1 MSLDR
6 AAVRH
11 IAMLARIRVS
21 DQEADALVGD
31 LGKILAWVEQLGEVD
46 TSGVQPMASVVA
58 RQLPRRADEVTDGNI
73 RDRLLANAPEP
84 AMGFFT
90 VPKVV
95 E

>member
-21 DQEADALVGD
+21 DEQADALVGD
-31 LGKILAWVEQLGEVD
+31 LGAILAWVEQLSEVD
-46 TSGVQPMASVVA
+46 SSGVEPMASVVA
-58 RQLPRRADEVTDGNI
+58 RNLPRRADEVSDGGKPAAI
-73 RDRLLANAPEP
+73 LANAPEP
-84 AMGFFT
+84 SHGFFT

>member
-21 DQEADALVGD
+21 DAEADALVGD
-31 LGKILAWVEQLGEVD
+31 LGKILAWVEQLNEVN
-46 TSGVQPMASVVA
+46 TSSVQPMPSVVA
-58 RQLPRRADEVTDGNI
+58 RHLPRRADEVTDG
-73 RDRLLANAPEP
+73 DRREAILANAPEP
-84 AMGFFT
+84 AMGFFA

>member
-11 IAMLARIRVS
+11 IATLARIRVS
-21 DQEADALVGD
+21 DAQADALVDD
-31 LGKILAWVEQLGEVD
+31 LGKILAWVEQLSEVD
-46 TSGVQPMASVVA
+46 TSGVEPMASVVA
-58 RQLPRRADEVTDGNI
+58 RQLPRRDDAVTDGNKPDQI
-73 RDRLLANAPEP
+73 LANAPEP
-84 AMGFFT
+84 ALGFFT

>member
-21 DQEADALVGD
+21 DEEADALVEE

-46 TSGVQPMASVVA
+46 TTGVEPMASIVA
-58 RQLPRRADEVTDGNI
+58 RKLPQRVDQVTDGNI
-73 RDRLLANAPEP
+73 RDRLLANAPE
-84 AMGFFT
+84 AARGFFA

>member
-11 IAMLARIRVS
+11 IATLARIRVS
-21 DQEADALVGD
+21 DEQAEALVGD

-46 TSGVQPMASVVA
+46 TAGVEPMASVVA
-58 RQLPRRADEVTDGNI
+58 RNLPRRSDVVTDGGKQEAI
-73 RDRLLANAPEP
+73 LANAPEP
-84 AMGFFT
+84 AHGFFT

>member
-11 IAMLARIRVS
+11 IATLARIRVS
-21 DQEADALVGD
+21 DQEADALVDD

-46 TSGVQPMASVVA
+46 TSGVEPMASVVA
-58 RQLPRRADEVTDGNI
+58 RNLPRRADEVTEGNS
-73 RDRLLANAPEP
+73 REGLLANAPER
-84 AMGFFT
+84 ALGFFA

>member
-11 IAMLARIRVS
+11 IAMLARIRVG
-21 DQEADALVGD
+21 DAEADALVGD
-31 LGKILAWVEQLGEVD
+31 LGKILAWVEQLSEVD
-46 TSGVQPMASVVA
+46 TSGVEPMASVVA
-58 RQLPRRADEVTDGNI
+58 RQLPRRADTVSDGNKREAI
-73 RDRLLANAPEP
+73 LANAPEP
-84 AMGFFT
+84 ALGFFA

>member
-21 DQEADALVGD
+21 DEQADALVGD
-31 LGKILAWVEQLGEVD
+31 LGAILAWVEQLSEVD
-46 TSGVQPMASVVA
+46 TSGVEPMASVVA
-58 RQLPRRADEVTDGNI
+58 RNLPRRADEVSDGGKPAAI
-73 RDRLLANAPEP
+73 LANAPEP
-84 AMGFFT
+84 SHGFFT

>member
-11 IAMLARIRVS
+11 IATLARIRVS
-21 DQEADALVGD
+21 DEQAEALVGD
-31 LGKILAWVEQLGEVD
+31 LGKILAWVEQLSEVD
-46 TSGVQPMASVVA
+46 TSGVEPMASVVA
-58 RQLPRRADEVTDGNI
+58 RNLPRRADVVTDGGKQEAI
-73 RDRLLANAPEP
+73 LANAPEP
-84 AMGFFT
+84 AHGFFT

>member
-11 IAMLARIRVS
+11 IATLARIRVS
-21 DQEADALVGD
+21 DEQAEALVGD
-31 LGKILAWVEQLGEVD
+31 LGKILAWVEQLSEVD
-46 TSGVQPMASVVA
+46 TSGVAPMASVVA
-58 RQLPRRADEVTDGNI
+58 RNLPRRADVVTDGGKQEAI
-73 RDRLLANAPEP
+73 LANAPEP
-84 AMGFFT
+84 AHGFFT

>member
-11 IAMLARIRVS
+11 IAMLARIRVT

-31 LGKILAWVEQLGEVD
+31 LGKILAWVEQLGEVE
-46 TSGVQPMASVVA
+46 TSGVEPMASVVA
-58 RQLPRRADEVTDGNI
+58 RQLPRRADEVTDGNL
-73 RDRLLANAPEP
+73 RDGLLANAPEP
-84 AMGFFT
+84 ALGFFT

>member
-58 RQLPRRADEVTDGNI
+58 RQLPRRADEVNDGAN

-84 AMGFFT
+84 AMGFFA

>member
-21 DQEADALVGD
+21 DAEADALVGD
-31 LGKILAWVEQLGEVD
+31 LGKILAWVEQLSEVD
-46 TSGVQPMASVVA
+46 TSGIAPMASVVV
-58 RQLPRRADEVTDGNI
+58 RQLPRRADAVSDGNM
-73 RDRLLANAPEP
+73 RDKVLANAPEP
-84 AMGFFT
+84 ALGFFT

>member
-21 DQEADALVGD
+21 DAEADALVGD
-31 LGKILAWVEQLGEVD
+31 LGKILAWVEQLSEVD

-58 RQLPRRADEVTDGNI
+58 RHLPRRADEVKDG
-73 RDRLLANAPEP
+73 DRREAILANAPEP
-84 AMGFFT
+84 AMGFFA

>member
-21 DQEADALVGD
+21 DEEADALVKE

-46 TSGVQPMASVVA
+46 TTGVEPMASIVA
-58 RQLPRRADEVTDGNI
+58 RKLPQRVDQVTDGNI
-73 RDRLLANAPEP
+73 RDHLLANAPEA
-84 AMGFFT
+84 AMGFFA

>member
-11 IAMLARIRVS
+11 IATLARIRVS

-46 TSGVQPMASVVA
+46 TSGVEPMASVVA
-58 RQLPRRADEVTDGNI
+58 RKLPQRPDEVTDGDY
-73 RDRLLANAPEP
+73 RDRLLANAPE
-84 AMGFFT
+84 AALGFYT

>member
-21 DQEADALVGD
+21 DAEADALVGD
-31 LGKILAWVEQLGEVD
+31 LGKILAWVEQLSEVD
-46 TSGVQPMASVVA
+46 TSGVQPMAGVVT
-58 RQLPRRADEVTDGNI
+58 RHLPRRADEVTDGNI
-73 RDRLLANAPEP
+73 PERILANAPEP

>member
-1 MSLDR
+1 MALDR

-21 DQEADALVGD
+21 DAEAEALVTD

-46 TSGVQPMASVVA
+46 TSGVEPMTSVVA
-58 RQLPRRADEVTDGNI
+58 RHLPRRPDEVTDGAI
-73 RDRLLANAPEP
+73 RDRILANAPE
-84 AMGFFT
+84 AALGFFT